1 MPMTDPNVEMLT
13 RLAVAL
19 AIGLLI
25 GLERGWEQRQMA
37 EGERVAGFRT
47 FGLVGL
53 LGASTVMLA
62 PEGSLVTAAVALTL
76 GLVAAL
82 GYYRRSRSPR
92 GQSATSMVALLLTF
106 ALGAMAGRG
115 YVEAA
120 ASAGVVVTLLLSVKP
135 ELHGLLRRIE
145 RDELL
150 ATIRLLLISVVM
162 LPVLP
167 DRGFGPWQALNPY
180 RLWWMVVL
188 VAGVSYLGYL
198 ADRLW
203 GGERSSLLTGLFG
216 GLVSSTAV
224 AWTLSRR
231 AVTDRH
237 HADSL
242 AAGIVIASSMMF
254 PRLLAILLPVAA
266 GLATRLAAPIAAAA
280 LIGFAAGAALERR
293 ASGARAHGREPVVRL
308 RNPLELATAVKFG
321 LFLAAVM
328 LAARAI
334 SGWGGDRG
342 LCLVAAAAGLADVDA
357 ITLSVAA
364 MWRHGAVSLAGAAT
378 AIVVAAVVNTV
389 LKAAIA
395 AGIGGTRLGIRV
407 ALPMAASLAA
417 GAGTLILLPP

>member
-1 MPMTDPNVEMLT
+1 MTDPNIEMLT

-25 GLERGWEQRQMA
+25 GLERGWEQRRMA

-53 LGASTVMLA
+53 LGAATVMLA
-62 PEGSLVTAAVALTL
+62 REESLVTAAVALTL
-76 GLVAAL
+76 GLLAAL
-82 GYYRRSRSPR
+82 GYYRRSGTPR

-115 YVEAA
+115 HVEAA

-135 ELHGLLRRIE
+135 ELHGLLQRIE

-167 DRGFGPWQALNPY
+167 DRGFGPWHALNPY

-203 GGERSSLLTGLFG
+203 GRERSSLLTGLFG
-216 GLVSSTAV
+216 GLVSSTVV

-231 AVTDRH
+231 ASTAPH

-242 AAGIVIASSMMF
+242 AAGIVIACSIMF

-266 GLATRLAAPIAAAA
+266 ALALRLAAPIAAAA
-280 LIGFAAGAALERR
+280 LVGFAAGAALEFR
-293 ASGARAHGREPVVRL
+293 ARGTRAHGREPAVRL
-308 RNPLELATAVKFG
+308 RNPLDLSTAVKFG
-321 LFLAAVM
+321 LVLASIMV
-328 LAARAI
+328 AARAI
-334 SGWGGDRG
+334 GEWGGDRG
-342 LCLVAAAAGLADVDA
+342 LYLAAGAAGLADVDA
-357 ITLSVAA
+357 IALSAAA
-364 MWRHGAVSLAGAAT
+364 MWSHGEVSASGASTAILIAAAVNTLLKSAIAT
-378 AIVVAAVVNTV
+378 AV
-389 LKAAIA
+389 
-395 AGIGGTRLGIRV
+395 GGARLGIRV
-407 ALPMAASLAA
+407 ALPMAASLTA
-417 GAGTLILLPP
+417 GAVALALLPP